1 MVSDIGIVLLAA
13 GEASRFGSAK
23 QAVLIDNMPLLRR
36 AAMTAVRTGA
46 VVTVVLGAHRS
57 DIEPLLDGL
66 DVSIAINPQW
76 HDGLGGSIA
85 LGVHQLTQR
94 HGGLSGVMLCLA
106 DQVLIDA
113 NDLQQ
118 LINAHRLDPES
129 IIAASFADVL
139 GPPCLFP
146 RGDIHALQALS
157 GPQGARVLLQRHGE
171 RVRALH
177 MPHAAVDIDT
187 PDDLAGLLR

>member
-23 QAVLIDNMPLLRR
+23 QAALIDDMPLVHR
-36 AAMTAVRTGA
+36 AAVTAVQTSA
-46 VVTVVLGAHRS
+46 VVTVVLGAHCS

-66 DVSIAINPQW
+66 DVSITFNPQW
-76 HDGLGGSIA
+76 YDGLGSSIA
-85 LGVHQLTQR
+85 WGVHQLTQQHR
-94 HGGLSGVMLCLA
+94 GLSAVMLCLA
-106 DQVLIDA
+106 DQPLIDA

-118 LINAHRLDPES
+118 LIDVHRLDPES

-146 RGDIHALQALS
+146 RGDINALLGLS
-157 GPQGARVLLQRHGE
+157 GPQGARVLLQRHAE
-171 RVRALH
+171 RVRSVP

-187 PDDLAGLLR
+187 PDDLARLLR

>member
-23 QAVLIDNMPLLRR
+23 QAASLDGMPLLRR
-36 AAMTAVRTGA
+36 AAMTAVQTA
-46 VVTVVLGAHRS
+46 TVVVVLGAHRS

-66 DVSIAINPQW
+66 GVSIAFNPQW
-76 HDGLGGSIA
+76 PDGLGSSIA
-85 LGVHQLTQR
+85 LGVHELTQR
-94 HGGLSGVMLCLA
+94 HPGLSAVMLCLA
-106 DQVLIDA
+106 DQALIDA

-118 LINAHRLDPES
+118 LIDAHRLDPES
-129 IIAASFADVL
+129 IVAASFADVL

-146 RGDIHALQALS
+146 RGDVDALLALS
-157 GPQGARVLLQRHGE
+157 GPQGARVLLQRHAE
-171 RVRALH
+171 RVRALP

-187 PDDLAGLLR
+187 PDDLARLLR